1 MKFFFLLLP
10 FALFKAC
17 EPATSTPSPIRE
29 AGAAT
34 PPSVDAATARAV
46 LDEVN
51 LLRAQGCR
59 CPGGKKYA
67 PAPALR
73 WDAQLEK
80 AAQAHADDM
89 RQRGYFSHT
98 STDGTDFDERMK
110 RAGYHWQLAGEN
122 IAKGQPTAQAV
133 VLAWRNSK
141 GHCGNLM
148 NPKFEDM
155 GVAKSGAYWVQDLGA
170 RQ

>member
-1 MKFFFLLLP
+1 MKFIFLLLP
-10 FALFKAC
+10 FALMKAC
-17 EPATSTPSPIRE
+17 EPVTSHSPVRE
-29 AGAAT
+29 ETAAAV
-34 PPSVDAATARAV
+34 PPSVDEATARAV

-51 LLRAQGCR
+51 RLRAQGCR

-73 WDAQLEK
+73 WDTQLEN

-89 RQRGYFSHT
+89 QKRNYFSHT

-110 RAGYHWQLAGEN
+110 RAGYDWQQAGEN

-133 VLAWRNSK
+133 VLAWRNSQ
-141 GHCGNLM
+141 GHCKNLM
-148 NPKFEDM
+148 NPRFEDM
-155 GVAKSGAYWVQDLGA
+155 GVAKSGAYWVQDLGT
-170 RQ
+170 RK